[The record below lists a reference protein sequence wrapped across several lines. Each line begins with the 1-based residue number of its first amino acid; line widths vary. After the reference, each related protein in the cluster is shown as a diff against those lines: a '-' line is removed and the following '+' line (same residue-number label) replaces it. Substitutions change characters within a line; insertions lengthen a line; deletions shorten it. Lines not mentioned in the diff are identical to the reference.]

1 MINGTQITIV
11 GNVGTTPELR
21 VSGSGTHVT
30 TLSVA
35 VSERK
40 YNRETGKYTD
50 GPVTWYRV
58 NVWRDMADN
67 VCASLRKGMRV
78 IVIGNLASRDW
89 SNDGKSGTAWEIT
102 ADAIGPDLAFAT
114 ANVQR
119 GSAIPGDIPP
129 ADDPWAG
136 RSVLP
141 AGQRPAQTDDS
152 TAPDTGDSPG
162 PSSTAE
168 VSGLVEAGSLGTPG
182 ARKLRQR
189 RPRATGATPA

>member
-1 MINGTQITIV
+1 VINGTQVTIV
-11 GNVGTTPELR
+11 GNVGATPEIR

-40 YNRETGKYTD
+40 YNRDTNKYAD

-67 VCASLRKGMRV
+67 ACASLRQGMRV
-78 IVIGNLASRDW
+78 IVIGNLAARDW
-89 SNDGKSGTAWEIT
+89 TNGDKKGTAWEIT

-114 ANVQR
+114 ADVRR
-119 GSAIPGDIPP
+119 GSAMSRDIPP
-129 ADDPWAG
+129 AEDPWAG
-136 RSVLP
+136 REVLP
-141 AGQRPAQTDDS
+141 VGQRPKQASDS
-152 TAPDTGDSPG
+152 DAPDAGDTPG

-168 VSGLVEAGSLGTPG
+168 VTEAINKSSLGTPG

-189 RPRATGATPA
+189 RPRAAGATPE